1 MRVRL
6 RDVVLL
12 ALALV
17 LVVPVWS
24 STTNHSL
31 PHSLTPV
38 LGSSECI
45 NKESRKHFT
54 LTASILQVGEEVGV
68 PLSHSH
74 CFTHQMTAHS
84 AHFRAGE

>member
-1 MRVRL
+1 M

-12 ALALV
+12 VLALV

-45 NKESRKHFT
+45 NKESREHFT

-68 PLSHSH
+68 PLSH

>member
-45 NKESRKHFT
+45 NKESREHFT

>member
-1 MRVRL
+1 MRVSM

-12 ALALV
+12 VLALV

-45 NKESRKHFT
+45 NKESREHFT

-68 PLSHSH
+68 PLSH

>member
-24 STTNHSL
+24 STTSHSL

-38 LGSSECI
+38 LGTSVFI
-45 NKESRKHFT
+45 NHAR
-54 LTASILQVGEEVGV
+54 LLQTGEEVGV

>member
-1 MRVRL
+1 MRVSM
-6 RDVVLL
+6 RDVVPLV
-12 ALALV
+12 LALV

-45 NKESRKHFT
+45 NKESREHFT

-68 PLSHSH
+68 PLSH

>member
-12 ALALV
+12 ALALAM
-17 LVVPVWS
+17 VVPVWS

-45 NKESRKHFT
+45 NKESREHFT

-68 PLSHSH
+68 PLSH